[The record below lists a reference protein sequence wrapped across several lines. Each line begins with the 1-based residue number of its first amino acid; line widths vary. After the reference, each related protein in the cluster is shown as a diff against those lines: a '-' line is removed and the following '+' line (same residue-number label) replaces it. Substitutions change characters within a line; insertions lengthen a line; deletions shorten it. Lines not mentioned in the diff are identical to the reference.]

1 MANQFFTHA
10 SPWIQ
15 MKQSDESIQVPA
27 ENNPV
32 YVPHLSQMV
41 GVVIK
46 PNFSKKEK
54 ICYAMMPGHCLR
66 TEKFIES

>member
-1 MANQFFTHA
+1 
-10 SPWIQ
+10 

-32 YVPHLSQMV
+32 YVPHLSQMA

-54 ICYAMMPGHCLR
+54 ICYGAR
-66 TEKFIES
+66 TLFKNGEIH